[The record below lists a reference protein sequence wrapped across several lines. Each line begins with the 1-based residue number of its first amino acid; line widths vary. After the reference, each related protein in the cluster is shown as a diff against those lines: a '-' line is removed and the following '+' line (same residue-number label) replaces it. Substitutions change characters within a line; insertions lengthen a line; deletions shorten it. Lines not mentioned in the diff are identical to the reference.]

1 MKKLNTKAGF
11 TLAELLIVVAIIA
24 ILVAIGIPV
33 FSTAMER
40 SRETVDLANIRAAYA
55 EFQSGQLS
63 SNGIVGGVYK
73 IDFKQTDKK
82 GWLIDTTGLK
92 NLLAPDKKTGEGDAA
107 KYTDYSLDTPEVA
120 GSVKNAVNFWV
131 DGEGKPRMQFIKF
144 DEPAKLNA
152 DPNKLGGKLAASG
165 ESWQIAL
172 SDTPDMNTDGTQKT
186 NTDGTPKYKFEV
198 TTDPK
203 TTYYL
208 YKVVKTT

>member
-1 MKKLNTKAGF
+1 MTPFRDGLSDHDKEELSMKKLNTKTGF

-82 GWLIDTTGLK
+82 GWLIDTSGLK
-92 NLLAPDKKTGEGDAA
+92 NLLAP
-107 KYTDYSLDTPEVA
+107 TDDDDGTYALDTPEVA
-120 GSVKNAVNFWV
+120 GSEKNAVNFWV
-131 DGEGKPRMQFIKF
+131 DGEGKPRMQYVKF
-144 DEPAKLNA
+144 A
-152 DPNKLGGKLAASG
+152 DVSAVTNPDLGGKPDSG
-165 ESWQIAL
+165 SLVIAL
-172 SDTPDMNTDGTQKT
+172 SDVPVTDETTG
-186 NTDGTPKYKFEV
+186 V
-198 TTDPK
+198 TTYNFS
-203 TTYYL
+203 TGSGTSAVTCTYYL
-208 YKVVKTT
+208 YKKSA

>member
-63 SNGIVGGVYK
+63 GNGIVGGVYK

-82 GWLIDTTGLK
+82 GWLIDTSGLK
-92 NLLAPDKKTGEGDAA
+92 NLLAPVKGSGRNA
-107 KYTDYSLDTPEVA
+107 KEVYALDTPEVA
-120 GSVKNAVNFWV
+120 GSEKNAVNFWV
-131 DGEGKPRMQFIKF
+131 DGEGKPKMQYVKF
-144 DEPAKLNA
+144 ATPDDVTDPA
-152 DPNKLGGKLAASG
+152 LGGKDEGKSV
-165 ESWQIAL
+165 EIVL
-172 SDTPDMNTDGTQKT
+172 SDVP
-186 NTDGTPKYKFEV
+186 V
-198 TTDPK
+198 TTSGVTTYNFSTGTAPNVV
-203 TTYYL
+203 TCTYYL
-208 YKVVKTT
+208 YKTTTTTGGTG